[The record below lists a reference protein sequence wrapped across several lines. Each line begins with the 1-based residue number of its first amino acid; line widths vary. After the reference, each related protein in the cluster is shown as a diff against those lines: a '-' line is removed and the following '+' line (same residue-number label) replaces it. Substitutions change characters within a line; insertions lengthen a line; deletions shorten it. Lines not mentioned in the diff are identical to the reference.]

1 MALLGFFLTP
11 MPRRNKRRDGL
22 SRDSNPCQSEE
33 LHQTGTFWTLYRLS
47 HGAAASTSGNPNL
60 APIIVTAH
68 KLIFSHYFKIPFVEL
83 IVKLW
88 VNFFPPASNLQ
99 PKERRGFLIE
109 WQVVLQ
115 KNSLFLLLLHCRNTT
130 LPFYY
135 MG

>member
-1 MALLGFFLTP
+1 MQ
-11 MPRRNKRRDGL
+11 RRNKEKDGL
-22 SRDSNPCQSEE
+22 SRDSNPRQSEE

-88 VNFFPPASNLQ
+88 VNFFPRHPIFNQ
-99 PKERRGFLIE
+99 KKEGAF
-109 WQVVLQ
+109 
-115 KNSLFLLLLHCRNTT
+115 
-130 LPFYY
+130 
-135 MG
+135 